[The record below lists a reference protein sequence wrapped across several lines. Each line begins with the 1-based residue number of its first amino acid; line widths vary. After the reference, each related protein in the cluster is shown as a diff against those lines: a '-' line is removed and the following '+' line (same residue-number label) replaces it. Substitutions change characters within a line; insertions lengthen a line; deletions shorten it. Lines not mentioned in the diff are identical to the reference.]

1 MKTFKFKA
9 VALAAMLGLSS
20 VAVAQITASSTTS
33 QMVAE
38 FTSGMSAGTVVSNA
52 AQMQGTANLSA
63 LVSALIAAGA
73 DASQV
78 VSAAVVA
85 GGNAQEIVNAAISAG
100 ADTQV
105 VVAAAIG
112 AGADPT
118 SITQA
123 SASGGRG
130 EAGERGGERGGFA
143 PTRGFSR
150 SGPSIT
156 PIPAGGGGGKPV
168 SRA

>member
-20 VAVAQITASSTTS
+20 VAVAEITASSTTTE
-33 QMVAE
+33 MVAE
-38 FTSGMSAGTVVSNA
+38 YTSGMSAGAVISKA

-85 GGNAQEIVNAAISAG
+85 GGNAQDIVNAAISAG
-100 ADTQV
+100 ADSQV
-105 VVAAAIG
+105 VVSAAIG

-118 SITQA
+118 TITQA

-130 EAGERGGERGGFA
+130 ESGDRGGFA

-150 SGPSIT
+150 SGLSIT

-168 SRA
+168 SGA

>member
-33 QMVAE
+33 DMVAE
-38 FTSGMSAGTVVSNA
+38 FSSGMSAGAVVSNA
-52 AQMQGTANLSA
+52 AQMQGTANLPA

-85 GGNAQEIVNAAISAG
+85 GGNAQDIVNAAISVG
-100 ADTQV
+100 ADTQT

-118 SITQA
+118 TITQA
-123 SASGGRG
+123 SASGRG